1 MEVLV
6 DAKKE
11 YLNQLAIIMV
21 PFMIETFQDVYNESV
36 SRSKNKKVLAMN
48 QLLLKD
54 VKVWNDNII
63 KQHTD
68 EIINSCSWFNEL
80 VAAVFVSHVKILSA
94 VKLSAESNKISVKLP
109 TNERFIHACY
119 VAVAKDLYKDPY
131 IYHEEA
137 DEFTRDEK
145 LFERFNVCINNTVK
159 ELIPIQDILKVN
171 MTKDAIKSLDLDKEE
186 TDFEPE
192 VEGPNTEGVD
202 PDTDGVDPDTEG
214 VDPDT
219 EGVVSGTEETTVE
232 EPEGTTAALDAQD
245 PEVEEVKS
253 ISVGHNAEE
262 SLFDDAPDSIKKP

>member
-11 YLNQLAIIMV
+11 YLNQLAIIMA

-36 SRSKNKKVLAMN
+36 NRSKNKKVLAMN

-68 EIINSCSWFNEL
+68 EIIHSCSWFNEL

-119 VAVAKDLYKDPY
+119 VAAAKDLYKDPY

-137 DEFTRDEK
+137 DEFVRDER
-145 LFERFNVCINNTVK
+145 LFERFNTCISSTVK
-159 ELIPIQDILKVN
+159 ELIPIQDILRVN
-171 MTKDAIKSLDLDKEE
+171 MTKEDIKSLDLDKDED
-186 TDFEPE
+186 DFEPE
-192 VEGPNTEGVD
+192 VE
-202 PDTDGVDPDTEG
+202 
-214 VDPDT
+214 
-219 EGVVSGTEETTVE
+219 E
-232 EPEGTTAALDAQD
+232 EPEPEEPESDGLNPEAEQQETAALDAGD

-253 ISVGHNAEE
+253 ISVEGNGHSTEDVAPPTEE
-262 SLFDDAPDSIKKP
+262 SLFDDAPESIKKP

>member
-36 SRSKNKKVLAMN
+36 TRSKNKKVLAMN

-68 EIINSCSWFNEL
+68 EIIHSCSWFNEL

-109 TNERFIHACY
+109 TNERFVHACY

-131 IYHEEA
+131 VYHEEA
-137 DEFTRDEK
+137 DEFVRDER
-145 LFERFNVCINNTVK
+145 LFERFNVCISATVK
-159 ELIPIQDILKVN
+159 ELIPIQDILRVN
-171 MTKDAIKSLDLDKEE
+171 MTKDDIKSLDL
-186 TDFEPE
+186 EPE
-192 VEGPNTEGVD
+192 VE
-202 PDTDGVDPDTEG
+202 
-214 VDPDT
+214 
-219 EGVVSGTEETTVE
+219 EESPEPEVE
-232 EPEGTTAALDAQD
+232 EESPEPEGLNPEAEQQETAVLDTGD
-245 PEVEEVKS
+245 PEVEDLKS
-253 ISVGHNAEE
+253 ISVEGKGMTHSTEE
-262 SLFDDAPDSIKKP
+262 SLFDDAPESIKKP

>member
-68 EIINSCSWFNEL
+68 EIIHSCSWFNEL
-80 VAAVFVSHVKILSA
+80 VAAVFVSHIKILSA

-109 TNERFIHACY
+109 TNERFVHACY
-119 VAVAKDLYKDPY
+119 VAAAKDLYKDPY

-137 DEFTRDEK
+137 DEFVRDER
-145 LFERFNVCINNTVK
+145 LFERFSVCINGAVK
-159 ELIPIQDILKVN
+159 DLIPIQDILRVN
-171 MTKDAIKSLDLDKEE
+171 MTKEDIKSLDLDEGDD
-186 TDFEPE
+186 DFEPE
-192 VEGPNTEGVD
+192 VEGPESSELN
-202 PDTDGVDPDTEG
+202 P
-214 VDPDT
+214 
-219 EGVVSGTEETTVE
+219 
-232 EPEGTTAALDAQD
+232 EPEGPEPEEEQPQETAALDAGD
-245 PEVEEVKS
+245 PEVKS
-253 ISVGHNAEE
+253 ISVEGAAPPAEE
-262 SLFDDAPDSIKKP
+262 SLFDDAPESIKKP

>member
-36 SRSKNKKVLAMN
+36 NRSKNKKVLAMN

-119 VAVAKDLYKDPY
+119 VAAAKDLYKDPY

-145 LFERFNVCINNTVK
+145 LFERFNVCISATVK
-159 ELIPIQDILKVN
+159 ELIPIQDILRVN
-171 MTKDAIKSLDLDKEE
+171 MTKDDIKSLDLDKEVD
-186 TDFEPE
+186 DFEPE
-192 VEGPNTEGVD
+192 VEEPEGPE
-202 PDTDGVDPDTEG
+202 
-214 VDPDT
+214 
-219 EGVVSGTEETTVE
+219 SEETTAE
-232 EPEGTTAALDAQD
+232 QLGPEPEETTAEQLGPESAALDAQD

-253 ISVGHNAEE
+253 ISVEGKDPAQVMGTDPEE

>member
-21 PFMIETFQDVYNESV
+21 PFMIETFQEVYNESIN
-36 SRSKNKKVLAMN
+36 RSKNKKVLAMN

-68 EIINSCSWFNEL
+68 EINHSCSWFNEL

-109 TNERFIHACY
+109 TNERFVHACY

-137 DEFTRDEK
+137 DEFVRDEK
-145 LFERFNVCINNTVK
+145 LFERFSVCINNTVK
-159 ELIPIQDILKVN
+159 ELIPIQDILRVN
-171 MTKDAIKSLDLDKEE
+171 MTKDDIKSLDLDKDIDEI
-186 TDFEPE
+186 EPE
-192 VEGPNTEGVD
+192 IEEEGPESEG
-202 PDTDGVDPDTEG
+202 PESEG
-214 VDPDT
+214 PES
-219 EGVVSGTEETTVE
+219 EGLNPTPQIET
-232 EPEGTTAALDAQD
+232 PLDAVVRRFSAD
-245 PEVEEVKS
+245 VTSK
-253 ISVGHNAEE
+253 
-262 SLFDDAPDSIKKP
+262 

>member
-119 VAVAKDLYKDPY
+119 VAAAKELYKDPY

-137 DEFTRDEK
+137 DEFARDEK
-145 LFERFNVCINNTVK
+145 LFERFNVCISATVK

-171 MTKDAIKSLDLDKEE
+171 MTKDAIKSLDLDKED

-192 VEGPNTEGVD
+192 VEG
-202 PDTDGVDPDTEG
+202 PDTEG

-219 EGVVSGTEETTVE
+219 EGPNTEGVVPDTEETNVE
-232 EPEGTTAALDAQD
+232 EPAALDAQD

-253 ISVGHNAEE
+253 ISVGPNAEE

>member
-36 SRSKNKKVLAMN
+36 TRSKNKKVLAMN

-68 EIINSCSWFNEL
+68 EIIHSCSWFNEL

-109 TNERFIHACY
+109 TNERFVHACY

-131 IYHEEA
+131 VYHEEA
-137 DEFTRDEK
+137 DEFVRDER
-145 LFERFNVCINNTVK
+145 LFERFNVCISATVK
-159 ELIPIQDILKVN
+159 ELIPIQDILRVN
-171 MTKDAIKSLDLDKEE
+171 MTKDDIKSLDLDKEVDE
-186 TDFEPE
+186 FEPE
-192 VEGPNTEGVD
+192 IEEEVTPEEPELPASEG
-202 PDTDGVDPDTEG
+202 PDTEG
-214 VDPDT
+214 LNPEAEQQETAVLDT
-219 EGVVSGTEETTVE
+219 G
-232 EPEGTTAALDAQD
+232 D
-245 PEVEEVKS
+245 PEVEDLKS
-253 ISVGHNAEE
+253 ISVEGKGMTHSTEE
-262 SLFDDAPDSIKKP
+262 SLFDDAPESIKKP

>member
-21 PFMIETFQDVYNESV
+21 PFMIETFQEVYIESV

-68 EIINSCSWFNEL
+68 EIIHSCSWFNEL

-94 VKLSAESNKISVKLP
+94 VKLSAESNKISIKLP
-109 TNERFIHACY
+109 TNERFIHSCY

-131 IYHEEA
+131 VYHEES
-137 DEFTRDEK
+137 DEFVRDEK
-145 LFERFNVCINNTVK
+145 LFERFNVCITATVK
-159 ELIPIQDILKVN
+159 ELIPIQDILRVN
-171 MTKDAIKSLDLDKEE
+171 MTKDDIKSLDLDREE
-186 TDFEPE
+186 TEFEPE
-192 VEGPNTEGVD
+192 VE
-202 PDTDGVDPDTEG
+202 
-214 VDPDT
+214 
-219 EGVVSGTEETTVE
+219 EEEEEEAPVE
-232 EPEGTTAALDAQD
+232 TPVEPETAALDAPD
-245 PEVEEVKS
+245 PEVEEVRN
-253 ISVGHNAEE
+253 ISVEGGAQPPEATETVSEE
-262 SLFDDAPDSIKKP
+262 DSLFDDAPDLIKKP

>member
-36 SRSKNKKVLAMN
+36 NRSKNKKILSMN

-68 EIINSCSWFNEL
+68 EIIHSCSWFNEL

-137 DEFTRDEK
+137 DEFVRDEK
-145 LFERFNVCINNTVK
+145 LFERFNTCISSTVRD
-159 ELIPIQDILKVN
+159 LIPIQDILRVN
-171 MTKDAIKSLDLDKEE
+171 MTKEDIKSLDLDKGED
-186 TDFEPE
+186 DFEPE
-192 VEGPNTEGVD
+192 VEEEGP
-202 PDTDGVDPDTEG
+202 
-214 VDPDT
+214 
-219 EGVVSGTEETTVE
+219 
-232 EPEGTTAALDAQD
+232 EPEGPEPEGPEPEGPEPEGPEPEGEQPQETAALDADD
-245 PEVEEVKS
+245 PEVEEIKS
-253 ISVGHNAEE
+253 ISVEGKGPSTGEE
-262 SLFDDAPDSIKKP
+262 SLFDDAPESIKKP

>member
-36 SRSKNKKVLAMN
+36 NRSKNKKVLAMN

-63 KQHTD
+63 KQHND
-68 EIINSCSWFNEL
+68 EIIHSCSWFNEL
-80 VAAVFVSHVKILSA
+80 VAAVFVSHIKILST

-109 TNERFIHACY
+109 TNERFVHACY
-119 VAVAKDLYKDPY
+119 VAVAKELYKDPY
-131 IYHEEA
+131 VYHEEA
-137 DEFTRDEK
+137 DEFVRDEK
-145 LFERFNVCINNTVK
+145 LFERFNICISATVK
-159 ELIPIQDILKVN
+159 ELIPIQDILRVN
-171 MTKDAIKSLDLDKEE
+171 MSKDAIKSLDLEKEVDE
-186 TDFEPE
+186 FEPE
-192 VEGPNTEGVD
+192 I
-202 PDTDGVDPDTEG
+202 
-214 VDPDT
+214 
-219 EGVVSGTEETTVE
+219 EEELTPE
-232 EPEGTTAALDAQD
+232 EPELPAPESPDPEELNPPQETAALDASD

-253 ISVGHNAEE
+253 ISVEGNGTRSQVVED

>member
-36 SRSKNKKVLAMN
+36 NRSKNKKVLSMN

-68 EIINSCSWFNEL
+68 EIIHSCSWFNEL

-137 DEFTRDEK
+137 DEFVRDEK
-145 LFERFNVCINNTVK
+145 LFERFNTCISSTVK
-159 ELIPIQDILKVN
+159 ELIPIQDILRVN
-171 MTKDAIKSLDLDKEE
+171 MTKEDIKSLDLDKGED
-186 TDFEPE
+186 DFEPE
-192 VEGPNTEGVD
+192 VEESP
-202 PDTDGVDPDTEG
+202 
-214 VDPDT
+214 
-219 EGVVSGTEETTVE
+219 
-232 EPEGTTAALDAQD
+232 EPEPEESEIDESPEPQPELASEPQETAALDAGD

-253 ISVGHNAEE
+253 ISVEGKGSTAEQMGPEE
-262 SLFDDAPDSIKKP
+262 SLFDDAPESIKKP

>member
-21 PFMIETFQDVYNESV
+21 PFMIETFQDVYKESV
-36 SRSKNKKVLAMN
+36 NRSKNKKVLAMN

-119 VAVAKDLYKDPY
+119 VATAKDLYKDPY

-137 DEFTRDEK
+137 DEFVRDEK
-145 LFERFNVCINNTVK
+145 LFERFGVCINNTVK
-159 ELIPIQDILKVN
+159 ELIPIQDILRVN
-171 MTKDAIKSLDLDKEE
+171 MTKDDIKSLDLDKEVD
-186 TDFEPE
+186 DFEPEIEEEPEPEPEPE
-192 VEGPNTEGVD
+192 VEG
-202 PDTDGVDPDTEG
+202 
-214 VDPDT
+214 
-219 EGVVSGTEETTVE
+219 
-232 EPEGTTAALDAQD
+232 EPEMSTPEEAPAETAALDAPD

-253 ISVGHNAEE
+253 ISVDGKGDLEE

>member
-36 SRSKNKKVLAMN
+36 NRSKNKKVLAMN

-119 VAVAKDLYKDPY
+119 VAAAKDLYKDPY

-145 LFERFNVCINNTVK
+145 LFERFNVCISSTVK
-159 ELIPIQDILKVN
+159 ELIPIQDILRVN
-171 MTKDAIKSLDLDKEE
+171 MTKDDIKSLDLDKEE
-186 TDFEPE
+186 NDFEPE
-192 VEGPNTEGVD
+192 VEEP
-202 PDTDGVDPDTEG
+202 
-214 VDPDT
+214 
-219 EGVVSGTEETTVE
+219 EETTAE
-232 EPEGTTAALDAQD
+232 QLEPEPENEGPESEGTTAEQLGPETAALDAQD

-253 ISVGHNAEE
+253 ISVEGKGPSPEGAAPSGEE

>member
-36 SRSKNKKVLAMN
+36 NRSKNKKVLAMN

-119 VAVAKDLYKDPY
+119 VAAAKDIYKDPY

-145 LFERFNVCINNTVK
+145 LFERLNVCISATVK
-159 ELIPIQDILKVN
+159 ELIPIQDILRVN
-171 MTKDAIKSLDLDKEE
+171 MTKEDIKSLDLDKEE
-186 TDFEPE
+186 TTFEPE
-192 VEGPNTEGVD
+192 P
-202 PDTDGVDPDTEG
+202 
-214 VDPDT
+214 
-219 EGVVSGTEETTVE
+219 EEQLE
-232 EPEGTTAALDAQD
+232 PEPEGTTTETAALDAQD

-253 ISVGHNAEE
+253 ISVEGKDPVGVMGTDTEE

>member
-36 SRSKNKKVLAMN
+36 TRSKNKKVLAMN

-68 EIINSCSWFNEL
+68 EIIHSCSWFNEL

-109 TNERFIHACY
+109 TNERFVHACY

-131 IYHEEA
+131 VYHEEA
-137 DEFTRDEK
+137 DEFVRDER
-145 LFERFNVCINNTVK
+145 LFERFNVCISATVK
-159 ELIPIQDILKVN
+159 ELIPIQDILRVN
-171 MTKDAIKSLDLDKEE
+171 MTKDDIKSLDL
-186 TDFEPE
+186 EPE
-192 VEGPNTEGVD
+192 VE
-202 PDTDGVDPDTEG
+202 
-214 VDPDT
+214 
-219 EGVVSGTEETTVE
+219 EESP
-232 EPEGTTAALDAQD
+232 EPEGLNPEAEQQETAVLDTGD
-245 PEVEEVKS
+245 PEVEDLKS
-253 ISVGHNAEE
+253 ISVEGKGMTHSTEE
-262 SLFDDAPDSIKKP
+262 SLFDDAPESIKKP

>member
-36 SRSKNKKVLAMN
+36 NRSKNKKVLAMN

-119 VAVAKDLYKDPY
+119 VAAAKDIYKDPY

-145 LFERFNVCINNTVK
+145 LFERLNVCISATVK
-159 ELIPIQDILKVN
+159 ELIPIQDILRVN
-171 MTKDAIKSLDLDKEE
+171 MTKEDIKSLDLDKEE
-186 TDFEPE
+186 TTFEPE
-192 VEGPNTEGVD
+192 VE
-202 PDTDGVDPDTEG
+202 
-214 VDPDT
+214 
-219 EGVVSGTEETTVE
+219 EEPE
-232 EPEGTTAALDAQD
+232 EQLEPEPEPEPEGTTTETAALDAQD

-253 ISVGHNAEE
+253 ISVEGKDPVGVMGTDTEE

>member
-68 EIINSCSWFNEL
+68 EINNSCSWFNEL
-80 VAAVFVSHVKILSA
+80 VAAVFVSHVKILSS

-119 VAVAKDLYKDPY
+119 VAAAKELYKDPY

-137 DEFTRDEK
+137 DEFVRDEK
-145 LFERFNVCINNTVK
+145 LFERFSVCINNTVK
-159 ELIPIQDILKVN
+159 ELVPIQDILRVN
-171 MTKDAIKSLDLDKEE
+171 MTKDDIKSLDLDKGSD
-186 TDFEPE
+186 DFEPE
-192 VEGPNTEGVD
+192 M
-202 PDTDGVDPDTEG
+202 
-214 VDPDT
+214 
-219 EGVVSGTEETTVE
+219 EESE
-232 EPEGTTAALDAQD
+232 EPEGPEPEELNPEPETETETPGPQEETAALDAQD
-245 PEVEEVKS
+245 PEVEELKS
-253 ISVGHNAEE
+253 ISVEGKVPPESAGAEAEE
-262 SLFDDAPDSIKKP
+262 SLFDDAPESIKKP

>member
-202 PDTDGVDPDTEG
+202 PDTEG

-219 EGVVSGTEETTVE
+219 DGVDPNTEGVVPGTEETTVE

-253 ISVGHNAEE
+253 ISVGPNAEE

>member
-36 SRSKNKKVLAMN
+36 NRSKNKKVLAMN

-68 EIINSCSWFNEL
+68 EIIHSCSWFNEL
-80 VAAVFVSHVKILSA
+80 MAAVFVSHIKILSA
-94 VKLSAESNKISVKLP
+94 VKLSSESNKISVKLP

-131 IYHEEA
+131 IYHEES

-145 LFERFNVCINNTVK
+145 LFERFNVCISATVK
-159 ELIPIQDILKVN
+159 ELIPIQDILRVN
-171 MTKDAIKSLDLDKEE
+171 MTKDDIKSLELDEEE
-186 TDFEPE
+186 TEFEPE
-192 VEGPNTEGVD
+192 VE
-202 PDTDGVDPDTEG
+202 
-214 VDPDT
+214 
-219 EGVVSGTEETTVE
+219 
-232 EPEGTTAALDAQD
+232 EPEEALPEPENEVPEEAIPEPEATETAALDAQD

-253 ISVGHNAEE
+253 ISVDGKGSEQVMGTDTEE

>member
-36 SRSKNKKVLAMN
+36 NRSKNKKVLAMN

-68 EIINSCSWFNEL
+68 EIIHSCSWFNEL

-119 VAVAKDLYKDPY
+119 VAAAKDLYKDPY

-137 DEFTRDEK
+137 DEFVRDEK
-145 LFERFNVCINNTVK
+145 LFERFSVCINNTVK
-159 ELIPIQDILKVN
+159 DLIPIQDILRVN
-171 MTKDAIKSLDLDKEE
+171 MTKEDIKSLDLDKGDD
-186 TDFEPE
+186 DFEPE
-192 VEGPNTEGVD
+192 VE
-202 PDTDGVDPDTEG
+202 
-214 VDPDT
+214 
-219 EGVVSGTEETTVE
+219 E
-232 EPEGTTAALDAQD
+232 EPEPEPEDPEPEGLNPEAEQPQETAALDAGD

-253 ISVGHNAEE
+253 ISVEGKGPSTEGAAPSTGEE
-262 SLFDDAPDSIKKP
+262 SLFDDAPESIKKP

>member
-36 SRSKNKKVLAMN
+36 NRSKNKKVLAMN

-119 VAVAKDLYKDPY
+119 VAAAKDIYKDPY

-145 LFERFNVCINNTVK
+145 LFERLNVCISATVK
-159 ELIPIQDILKVN
+159 ELIPIQDILRVN
-171 MTKDAIKSLDLDKEE
+171 MTKEDIKSLDLDKEE
-186 TDFEPE
+186 TTFEPE
-192 VEGPNTEGVD
+192 P
-202 PDTDGVDPDTEG
+202 
-214 VDPDT
+214 
-219 EGVVSGTEETTVE
+219 EEQLE
-232 EPEGTTAALDAQD
+232 PEPEPEPEGTTTETAALDAQD

-253 ISVGHNAEE
+253 ISVEGKDPVGVMGTDTEE

>member
-1 MEVLV
+1 M

-21 PFMIETFQDVYNESV
+21 PFMIETFQDVYKESV
-36 SRSKNKKVLAMN
+36 NRSKNKKVLAMN

-119 VAVAKDLYKDPY
+119 VATAKDLYKDPY

-137 DEFTRDEK
+137 DEFVRDEK
-145 LFERFNVCINNTVK
+145 LFERFGVCINNTVK
-159 ELIPIQDILKVN
+159 ELIPIQDILRVN
-171 MTKDAIKSLDLDKEE
+171 MTKDHIKSLDLDKEVD
-186 TDFEPE
+186 DFEPE
-192 VEGPNTEGVD
+192 IE
-202 PDTDGVDPDTEG
+202 
-214 VDPDT
+214 
-219 EGVVSGTEETTVE
+219 E
-232 EPEGTTAALDAQD
+232 EPEMSTPEEAPEEAPEETAALDAPD

-253 ISVGHNAEE
+253 ISVDGKGDLEE

>member
-21 PFMIETFQDVYNESV
+21 PFMIETFQDVYTESV
-36 SRSKNKKVLAMN
+36 NRSKNKKVLAMN

-63 KQHTD
+63 KQHSD

-80 VAAVFVSHVKILSA
+80 VAAVFVSHVKILSS

-109 TNERFIHACY
+109 TNERFIHTCY
-119 VAVAKDLYKDPY
+119 VAAAKDIYKDPY

-137 DEFTRDEK
+137 DEFVRDER
-145 LFERFNVCINNTVK
+145 LFERFSVCINNTVK
-159 ELIPIQDILKVN
+159 ELIPIQDILRVN
-171 MTKDAIKSLDLDKEE
+171 MTKDDIKSLDLDKGDD
-186 TDFEPE
+186 DFEPE
-192 VEGPNTEGVD
+192 VE
-202 PDTDGVDPDTEG
+202 
-214 VDPDT
+214 
-219 EGVVSGTEETTVE
+219 EEEPTAE
-232 EPEGTTAALDAQD
+232 QFEPEPEGLNPEPETAALDAQD
-245 PEVEEVKS
+245 PDVEEVKS
-253 ISVGHNAEE
+253 ISVEGKGATEAPLVPEPDE

>member
-21 PFMIETFQDVYNESV
+21 PFMIETFQDVYNESI

-68 EIINSCSWFNEL
+68 EIIHSCSWFNEL

-109 TNERFIHACY
+109 TNERFVHACY
-119 VAVAKDLYKDPY
+119 VAAAKDLYKDPY

-137 DEFTRDEK
+137 DEFVRDEK
-145 LFERFNVCINNTVK
+145 LFERFSVCINSTVK
-159 ELIPIQDILKVN
+159 ELIPIQDILRVN
-171 MTKDAIKSLDLDKEE
+171 MTKEDIKSLDLDKGED
-186 TDFEPE
+186 DFEPE
-192 VEGPNTEGVD
+192 VEEPE
-202 PDTDGVDPDTEG
+202 PEP
-214 VDPDT
+214 
-219 EGVVSGTEETTVE
+219 
-232 EPEGTTAALDAQD
+232 EPEGPEPEPEEEQPQETAALDAGD

-253 ISVGHNAEE
+253 ISVEGKGHHPPRSPYLTTPQNQ
-262 SLFDDAPDSIKKP
+262 

>member
-36 SRSKNKKVLAMN
+36 NRSKNKKVLAMN

-68 EIINSCSWFNEL
+68 EIIHSCSWFNEL

-109 TNERFIHACY
+109 TNERFVHACY
-119 VAVAKDLYKDPY
+119 VAVAKELYKDPY
-131 IYHEEA
+131 VYHEEA
-137 DEFTRDEK
+137 DEFVRDEK
-145 LFERFNVCINNTVK
+145 LFERFNTCISATVK
-159 ELIPIQDILKVN
+159 ELIPIQDILRVN
-171 MTKDAIKSLDLDKEE
+171 MNKDAIKSLDLDREVDE
-186 TDFEPE
+186 FEPE
-192 VEGPNTEGVD
+192 IEEEVTPEEPDLPASEGPETEGLN
-202 PDTDGVDPDTEG
+202 PPQE
-214 VDPDT
+214 
-219 EGVVSGTEETTVE
+219 
-232 EPEGTTAALDAQD
+232 TAALDASD

-253 ISVGHNAEE
+253 ISVEGKGMTHSTEEE
-262 SLFDDAPDSIKKP
+262 SLFDDAPESIKKP

>member
-36 SRSKNKKVLAMN
+36 NRSKNKKVLAMN

-63 KQHTD
+63 KQHND
-68 EIINSCSWFNEL
+68 EIIHSCSWFNEL
-80 VAAVFVSHVKILSA
+80 VAAVFVSHIKILST

-119 VAVAKDLYKDPY
+119 VAAAKDLYKDPY
-131 IYHEEA
+131 IFHEEA
-137 DEFTRDEK
+137 DEFVRDEK
-145 LFERFNVCINNTVK
+145 LFERFNVCISATVK
-159 ELIPIQDILKVN
+159 ELIPIQDILRVN
-171 MTKDAIKSLDLDKEE
+171 MTKDDIKSLDLNN
-186 TDFEPE
+186 TDDGFEPE
-192 VEGPNTEGVD
+192 IEEGP
-202 PDTDGVDPDTEG
+202 
-214 VDPDT
+214 
-219 EGVVSGTEETTVE
+219 E
-232 EPEGTTAALDAQD
+232 EPEFEEGSEPQPEPSSEPPETAALDAGD

-253 ISVGHNAEE
+253 ISVEGKGAPAEQLGPEE
-262 SLFDDAPDSIKKP
+262 SLFDDAPESIKKP

>member
-11 YLNQLAIIMV
+11 YLNQLAIILV

-36 SRSKNKKVLAMN
+36 SRSKNKKVLSMN

-94 VKLSAESNKISVKLP
+94 VKLSSESNKISVKLP

-119 VAVAKDLYKDPY
+119 VAIAKDLYNDPY

-145 LFERFNVCINNTVK
+145 LFERFSLRINSTVK
-159 ELIPIQDILKVN
+159 ELIPIQDILRVN
-171 MTKDAIKSLDLDKEE
+171 MTKDDIKSLDLDKEE
-186 TDFEPE
+186 NDFEPE
-192 VEGPNTEGVD
+192 VEET
-202 PDTDGVDPDTEG
+202 PDF
-214 VDPDT
+214 
-219 EGVVSGTEETTVE
+219 E
-232 EPEGTTAALDAQD
+232 EPVPEPIESSEEAPVETAALDAQD

-253 ISVGHNAEE
+253 ISVDGKDPAQVMGTDTEE

>member
-36 SRSKNKKVLAMN
+36 NRSKNKKVLAMN

-119 VAVAKDLYKDPY
+119 VAAAKELYKDPY

-145 LFERFNVCINNTVK
+145 LFERFNVCISATVK
-159 ELIPIQDILKVN
+159 ELIPIQDILRVN
-171 MTKDAIKSLDLDKEE
+171 MTKDDIKSLDLDKEE
-186 TDFEPE
+186 NDFEPE
-192 VEGPNTEGVD
+192 VEEPE
-202 PDTDGVDPDTEG
+202 
-214 VDPDT
+214 
-219 EGVVSGTEETTVE
+219 SEELNPE
-232 EPEGTTAALDAQD
+232 SEELNPEPEGLNPETAALDAQD

-253 ISVGHNAEE
+253 ISVEGKGASSEGAAPSGEE

>member
-21 PFMIETFQDVYNESV
+21 PFMIETFQDVYKESV
-36 SRSKNKKVLAMN
+36 NRSKNKKVLAMN

-119 VAVAKDLYKDPY
+119 VATAKDLYKDPY

-137 DEFTRDEK
+137 DEFVRDEK
-145 LFERFNVCINNTVK
+145 LFERFGVCINNTVK
-159 ELIPIQDILKVN
+159 ELIPIQDILRVN
-171 MTKDAIKSLDLDKEE
+171 MTKDHIKSLDLDKEVD
-186 TDFEPE
+186 DFEPE
-192 VEGPNTEGVD
+192 IE
-202 PDTDGVDPDTEG
+202 
-214 VDPDT
+214 
-219 EGVVSGTEETTVE
+219 E
-232 EPEGTTAALDAQD
+232 EPEMSTPEEAPEEAPEETAALDAPD

-253 ISVGHNAEE
+253 ISVDGKGDLEE

>member
-36 SRSKNKKVLAMN
+36 TRSKNKKVLAMN

-119 VAVAKDLYKDPY
+119 VAAAKDIYKDPY

-145 LFERFNVCINNTVK
+145 LFERLNVCISATVK
-159 ELIPIQDILKVN
+159 ELIPIQDILRVN
-171 MTKDAIKSLDLDKEE
+171 MTKEDIKSLDLDKEE
-186 TDFEPE
+186 TTFEPE
-192 VEGPNTEGVD
+192 VE
-202 PDTDGVDPDTEG
+202 
-214 VDPDT
+214 
-219 EGVVSGTEETTVE
+219 EEPE
-232 EPEGTTAALDAQD
+232 EQLEPEPEPEPEGTTTETAALDAQD

-253 ISVGHNAEE
+253 ISVEGKDPVGVMGTDTEE